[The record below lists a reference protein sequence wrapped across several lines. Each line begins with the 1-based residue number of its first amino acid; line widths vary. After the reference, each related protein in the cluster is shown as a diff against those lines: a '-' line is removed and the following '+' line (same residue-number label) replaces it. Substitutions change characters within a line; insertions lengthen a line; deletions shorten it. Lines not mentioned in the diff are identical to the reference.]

1 MKNWAA
7 RQKCGL
13 VVPAVLGLLFLVSA
27 CRGKG
32 ENALAEQ
39 LLGIEKQ
46 VPVAQLR
53 ERGLNGAEEQR
64 LRDLLKQLRRLDRD
78 IQRPLLQRSRYA
90 NHNQAIA
97 LIFMNYGMYADARQ
111 YLDQAIAQQGNNAAL
126 FYYRG
131 LSSGWL
137 MKNSIDVRARE
148 GYLEQARRDYER
160 SLEIQPGYT
169 DSLYGLAVL
178 KLFEEQDFA
187 AAAGLLDRY
196 IAQRNIAQKN
206 VNNAKNSLGS
216 SSVGKAK
223 TLREA
228 QRRAKKA
235 HSPSKSQD
243 VNALFLRA
251 QAAYGL
257 GRLNEAASFYDW
269 AAGAAVSVEMRNRAE
284 QLKNEVLRQNN
295 YRSTAQQ

>member
-7 RQKCGL
+7 RQKRGL
-13 VVPAVLGLLFLVSA
+13 FVLTALGLFVFA
-27 CRGKG
+27 CRGEG
-32 ENALAEQ
+32 RTALAEQ
-39 LLGIEKQ
+39 LLGIEGQ
-46 VPVAQLR
+46 VPVALLR
-53 ERGLNGAEEQR
+53 EKGLSGPEEQR
-64 LRDLLKQLRRLDRD
+64 LRDLFKQLRRLDRD
-78 IQRPLLQRSRYA
+78 IQKPLLQRSRYA
-90 NHNQAIA
+90 NHNEAIA
-97 LIFMNYGMYADARQ
+97 LIFMNYGMYEEAKR

-131 LSSGWL
+131 LCSGWL
-137 MKNSIDVRARE
+137 MKNSIDAGVRE
-148 GYLEQARRDYER
+148 GYLEQARWDYER
-160 SLEIQPGYT
+160 SLEIQPDYT

-196 IAQRNIAQKN
+196 IAQRNIAPQ
-206 VNNAKNSLGS
+206 NSAS
-216 SSVGKAK
+216 AFSGKAK

-228 QRRAKKA
+228 QRRAREVRNL
-235 HSPSKSQD
+235 SKGKD

-257 GRLNEAASFYDW
+257 GRLNEAAGFYDW

-284 QLKNEVLRQNN
+284 QLKNQVLQQNS
-295 YRSTAQQ
+295 YRATTP

>member
-7 RQKCGL
+7 RQNWGFMKL
-13 VVPAVLGLLFLVSA
+13 LVLGFLVLA
-27 CRGKG
+27 CRSEGR
-32 ENALAEQ
+32 NALAEQ
-39 LLGIEKQ
+39 LLGIEGQ
-46 VPVAQLR
+46 VPVAQLH
-53 ERGLNGAEEQR
+53 EKGLSEPEEQR

-78 IQRPLLQRSRYA
+78 IQKPLLQRSRYA
-90 NHNQAIA
+90 SHNEAIA
-97 LIFMNYGMYADARQ
+97 LIFMNYGMYEDARW

-131 LSSGWL
+131 LCSGWL
-137 MKNSIDVRARE
+137 MKNSIDVEVRA
-148 GYLEQARRDYER
+148 GYLKQARWDYER
-160 SLEIQPGYT
+160 SLEIQPDYT

-196 IAQRNIAQKN
+196 IAQRNISRK
-206 VNNAKNSLGS
+206 S
-216 SSVGKAK
+216 SSFGKAK

-228 QRRAKKA
+228 QRRAKA
-235 HSPSKSQD
+235 SRNLSKSKD
-243 VNALFLRA
+243 VKALFMRA

-269 AAGAAVSVEMRNRAE
+269 AAGAAVSNEMRNRAE

-295 YRSTAQQ
+295 YRSTTP